1 MVSPATGMLRWA
13 LEDSQAQPVANGVY
27 LAVVELWDGTERTV
41 QVRKLV
47 VRR

>member
-1 MVSPATGMLRWA
+1 
-13 LEDSQAQPVANGVY
+13 VANGVY